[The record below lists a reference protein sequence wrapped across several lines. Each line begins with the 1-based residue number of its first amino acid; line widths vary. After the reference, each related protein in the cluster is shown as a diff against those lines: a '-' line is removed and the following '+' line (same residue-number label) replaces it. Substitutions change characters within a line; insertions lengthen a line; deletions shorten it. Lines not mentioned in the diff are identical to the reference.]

1 MRKINYF
8 IIFLILLCLPCENI
22 HAEELFPK
30 KEKYIIV
37 IDPGHGG
44 ENLGTQSNPNYNE
57 KDILLKTAKA
67 LVKEL
72 EKYDEFE
79 VYLTREEDIDIELH
93 ERAKFAK
100 SVNADFLF
108 SLHYNASEN
117 HTLFGTE
124 VWIPLHA
131 PYHGYGYKFAYLQQL
146 QMQDLGLFSRGIR
159 TRKGDNNTD
168 YYGIIRE
175 CAARN
180 IPAVIIEHCHI
191 DEDRDALYCND
202 EEDFEEF
209 GRRDAIAIA
218 KFFGVHEDLSDIP
231 EELYKIKKNTIVSHT
246 LEDHSGPNVCK
257 IVEEHADYENGVL
270 TVQVKASDKDTQIM
284 YYTYSIDGGKTFS
297 KFYPW
302 PGSNLITGEQNLSIS
317 LMLSIPDGCIPQVAV
332 RTYSKNEFY
341 STSNVL
347 KGFNSFITPTAP
359 PALKAPVKEVTV
371 STDMNSV
378 KSNSDV
384 SLIESIRLQPEQFK
398 ISIKR
403 FWLLLLFIF
412 FWIFWLLLGIRFLYR
427 YIQKKQQDKSKY

>member
-1 MRKINYF
+1 MRKF
-8 IIFLILLCLPCENI
+8 IYIVLFLTLLSIPCESVL
-22 HAEELFPK
+22 AKELFPQK
-30 KEKYIIV
+30 DKYIIV

-44 ENLGTQSNPNYNE
+44 ENLGTESNPNYKE
-57 KDILLKTAKA
+57 KDILMKTAKA

-72 EKYDEFE
+72 EKYEEFE
-79 VYLTREEDIDIELH
+79 IYLTREEDIDIALH
-93 ERAKFAK
+93 DRAKFAK

-124 VWIPLHA
+124 VWIPLKA
-131 PYHGYGYKFAYLQQL
+131 PYHAYGYKFAYLQQL

-159 TRKGDNNTD
+159 TRKGEDGTD

-175 CAARN
+175 CAARD
-180 IPAVIIEHCHI
+180 IPAVIIEHCHV

-202 EEDFEEF
+202 EADFEEF

-231 EELYKIKKNTIVSHT
+231 EELYKIKKNTVVSHT
-246 LEDHSGPNVCK
+246 LEDHSGPNTCK
-257 IVEEHADYENGVL
+257 ITEEHADYENGVL
-270 TVQVKASDKDTQIM
+270 TIQVKASDKQTQIM
-284 YYTYSIDGGKTFS
+284 YYTYSLDGGKTFS

-302 PGSNLITGEQNLSIS
+302 PDSNLITGEQNLSIS

-341 STSNVL
+341 TTSNIL
-347 KGFNSFITPTAP
+347 RGFNSFITPTAP
-359 PALKAPVKEVTV
+359 PALQAPLKEVLLTEEV
-371 STDMNSV
+371 SSENLD
-378 KSNSDV
+378 KEV
-384 SLIESIRLQPEQFK
+384 SIFEIINTQPEQFK

-403 FWLLLLFIF
+403 FWVLLLFIF
-412 FWIFWLLLGIRFLYR
+412 FWIFWLLLGVRFLHR
-427 YIQKKQQDKSKY
+427 YLQKTNDKKRKY

>member
-1 MRKINYF
+1 MRKIIC
-8 IIFLILLCLPCENI
+8 IIVFLVLLYVPCERVMAN
-22 HAEELFPK
+22 ELFPK
-30 KEKYIIV
+30 KDKYIIV

-44 ENLGTQSNPNYNE
+44 ENLGTESNPNYKE
-57 KDILLKTAKA
+57 KDIIMKTAQA
-67 LVKEL
+67 LVEEL
-72 EKYDEFE
+72 KKYEEFE

-124 VWIPLHA
+124 VWIPLYA
-131 PYHGYGYKFAYLQQL
+131 PFHGYGYKFAYLQQL

-159 TRKGDNNTD
+159 TRKGDDNKD

-180 IPAVIIEHCHI
+180 IPAVIIEHCYI
-191 DEDRDALYCND
+191 DESRDAIYCD
-202 EEDFEEF
+202 EDSDFEEF

-231 EELYKIKKNTIVSHT
+231 EELYKISKNTIVSHT
-246 LEDHSGPNVCK
+246 LEDHSGPNVCT
-257 IVEEHADYENGVL
+257 ITEEHADYENGVL
-270 TVQVKASDKDTQIM
+270 TVQVKATDKNTQIM

-302 PGSNLITGEQNLSIS
+302 PDSDLLTGEQKLSVS
-317 LMLSIPDGCIPQVAV
+317 LMLSIPDGHIPKVAV
-332 RTYSKNEFY
+332 RAYSKNEFY
-341 STSNVL
+341 NTSNIL
-347 KGFNSFITPTAP
+347 KGFDAFITPTAP
-359 PALKAPVKEVTV
+359 PALQAPLKEVVMQKETV
-371 STDMNSV
+371 DNEKRSV
-378 KSNSDV
+378 V
-384 SLIESIRLQPEQFK
+384 SIFKVVNLQPEKFK
-398 ISIKR
+398 LSIKR

-412 FWIFWLLLGIRFLYR
+412 FWVFWLLLGVRFLYR
-427 YIQKKQQDKSKY
+427 YFQKKTDERKH

>member
-1 MRKINYF
+1 MRKLIY
-8 IIFLILLCLPCENI
+8 IVLFLILIWFPCVNVM
-22 HAEELFPK
+22 ANELFPQK
-30 KEKYIIV
+30 DKYIIV

-44 ENLGTQSNPNYNE
+44 ENLGTESNPNFKE
-57 KDILLKTAKA
+57 KDILMKTAKA

-72 EKYDEFE
+72 EKYEDFE
-79 VYLTREEDIDIELH
+79 VYLTRDEDVDISLRD
-93 ERAKFAK
+93 RAVFAK

-124 VWIPLHA
+124 VWIPLKA

-146 QMQDLGLFSRGIR
+146 QMQDWGLFSRGIR
-159 TRKGDNNTD
+159 TRKGEDGTD

-175 CAARN
+175 CVARN
-180 IPAVIIEHCHI
+180 IPAVIIEHCHV
-191 DEDRDALYCND
+191 DEDRDSLYCNED
-202 EEDFEEF
+202 ADFEEF

-231 EELYKIKKNTIVSHT
+231 QDLYKIKKNTVVSHT

-257 IVEEHADYENGVL
+257 ITEEHADYENGVL
-270 TVQVKASDKDTQIM
+270 TIQVKASDKQTQIM

-302 PGSNLITGEQNLSIS
+302 PDSDLITGEQNLSVS

-341 STSNVL
+341 TTSNVL
-347 KGFNSFITPTAP
+347 KGFDSFITPTAP
-359 PALKAPVKEVTV
+359 PALHAPFKEMVFSEDMVTE
-371 STDMNSV
+371 SEQTDNSILEII
-378 KSNSDV
+378 N
-384 SLIESIRLQPEQFK
+384 LQPEKFK

-403 FWLLLLFIF
+403 FWVLLIFIF
-412 FWIFWLLLGIRFLYR
+412 FWIFWLLLGVRFLYR
-427 YIQKKQQDKSKY
+427 YMQKKRDGRRKD

>member
-1 MRKINYF
+1 MRKVFCFY
-8 IIFLILLCLPCENI
+8 IFVIMLILPCLTVD
-22 HAEELFPK
+22 ASELFPPK
-30 KEKYIIV
+30 DKYIIV

-44 ENLGTQSNPNYNE
+44 KNLGTESNPNYKE

-72 EKYDEFE
+72 EKYDQFE
-79 VYLTREEDIDIELH
+79 VYMTREEDVDLELH

-124 VWIPLHA
+124 VWIPLNA
-131 PYHGYGYKFAYLQQL
+131 PYHAYGYKFAYLQQL

-180 IPAVIIEHCHI
+180 IPAVIIEHCYV
-191 DEDRDALYCND
+191 DEERDALYCD
-202 EEDFEEF
+202 EEADFEEF

-231 EELYKIKKNTIVSHT
+231 EELYKIKKNAIMSHT
-246 LEDHSGPNVCK
+246 IEDHTGPNVCK
-257 IVEEHADYENGVL
+257 ITEEYADYENGVL
-270 TVQVKASDKDTQIM
+270 TVQVKANDKQTQIM

-302 PGSNLITGEQNLSIS
+302 PDTNLLTGEQPLSFS
-317 LMLSIPDGCIPQVAV
+317 LMLNIPDGYIPKVKV

-341 STSNVL
+341 TSSNML
-347 KGFNSFITPTAP
+347 KNFDAFITPTAP
-359 PALKAPVKEVTV
+359 PAVVAPIKEVINYKET
-371 STDMNSV
+371 NEV
-378 KSNSDV
+378 KSSFEIPIIDK
-384 SLIESIRLQPEQFK
+384 IKAHPEEFK
-398 ISIKR
+398 ISVKR
-403 FWLLLLFIF
+403 FWLLLIFVFVWLF
-412 FWIFWLLLGIRFLYR
+412 LLVAAVRVIQR
-427 YIQKKQQDKSKY
+427 YIEKNKK

>member
-1 MRKINYF
+1 MRKIVYLF
-8 IIFLILLCLPCENI
+8 MFLILLCVPCEKI
-22 HAEELFPK
+22 QAKELFPQK
-30 KEKYIIV
+30 DKYIIV

-44 ENLGTQSNPNYNE
+44 ENLGTESNPNFKE
-57 KDILLKTAKA
+57 KDILMKTAKA
-67 LVKEL
+67 CVKEL
-72 EKYDEFE
+72 EKYEQFE
-79 VYLTREEDIDIELH
+79 VYLTREEDVDVSLRD
-93 ERAKFAK
+93 RAVFAK
-100 SVNADFLF
+100 NVNADFLF

-124 VWIPLHA
+124 VWIPLKA

-159 TRKGDNNTD
+159 TRKGDDDTD

-180 IPAVIIEHCHI
+180 IPAVIIEHCHV
-191 DEDRDALYCND
+191 DEDRDTLYCN
-202 EEDFEEF
+202 EEADFEEF

-231 EELYKIKKNTIVSHT
+231 EDLYKIKKNTIVSHT

-257 IVEEHADYENGVL
+257 ITEEYADYENGVL
-270 TVQVKASDKDTQIM
+270 TVQVKASDKQTQIM

-302 PGSNLITGEQNLSIS
+302 PDSNLITGEQKLSIS

-341 STSNVL
+341 TTSNVL
-347 KGFNSFITPTAP
+347 KGFDSFITPTAP
-359 PALKAPVKEVTV
+359 PALQAPLKEVFFE
-371 STDMNSV
+371 DDINSE
-378 KSNSDV
+378 KSNVEV
-384 SLIESIRLQPEQFK
+384 SILEIMHLHPEKFK

-412 FWIFWLLLGIRFLYR
+412 FWIFWLLLGVRFLHR
-427 YIQKKQQDKSKY
+427 YMQRKRKDTRKD

>member
-1 MRKINYF
+1 MRKLIYVL
-8 IIFLILLCLPCENI
+8 IFLILLSIPGENVW
-22 HAEELFPK
+22 AKELFPQ

-44 ENLGTQSNPNYNE
+44 ENLGTESNPNYKE
-57 KDILLKTAKA
+57 KDILMKTAKA

-72 EKYDEFE
+72 EKYEEFE
-79 VYLTREEDIDIELH
+79 VYLTREEDVDISLRD
-93 ERAKFAK
+93 RAVFAK
-100 SVNADFLF
+100 KVNADFLF

-124 VWIPLHA
+124 VWIPLKA

-159 TRKGDNNTD
+159 TRKGDNDTD

-180 IPAVIIEHCHI
+180 IPAVIIEHCHV

-202 EEDFEEF
+202 EADFEEF

-231 EELYKIKKNTIVSHT
+231 EELYKINKNTIMSHT

-257 IVEEHADYENGVL
+257 ITEEHADYENGVL
-270 TVQVKASDKDTQIM
+270 TIQVKASDKQTQVM
-284 YYTYSIDGGKTFS
+284 YYTYSLDGGKSFS

-302 PGSNLITGEQNLSIS
+302 PDSNLITGEQNLSIS

-341 STSNVL
+341 ATSNVL
-347 KGFNSFITPTAP
+347 KGFHSFITPTAP
-359 PALKAPVKEVTV
+359 PALQAPLKKVYLAEEGNYINTESEV
-371 STDMNSV
+371 SV
-378 KSNSDV
+378 FEIMHS
-384 SLIESIRLQPEQFK
+384 QPEQFK

-403 FWLLLLFIF
+403 FWLLLLFVF
-412 FWIFWLLLGIRFLYR
+412 FWIFWLLLGFR
-427 YIQKKQQDKSKY
+427 YLKRYLQKNKEKKRMH

>member
-1 MRKINYF
+1 MRKIVCF
-8 IIFLILLCLPCENI
+8 IIFLILLCIPKANI

-44 ENLGTQSNPNYNE
+44 ENYGTTSNPNYNE

-117 HTLFGTE
+117 HSLFGTE

-159 TRKGDNNTD
+159 TRKGDDNTD

-191 DEDRDALYCND
+191 DEDRDLLYCND
-202 EEDFEEF
+202 EADFEEF

-231 EELYKIKKNTIVSHT
+231 EELYKIKKNTIVSQT
-246 LEDHSGPNVCK
+246 LEDRSGPNVCK
-257 IVEEHADYENGVL
+257 IEEEHADYENGVL
-270 TVQVKASDKDTQIM
+270 TVKVKASDKETQVM

-302 PGSNLITGEQNLSIS
+302 PGSNLITGEQNLTIS
-317 LMLSIPDGCIPQVAV
+317 LMLSIPDGCIPQVIV
-332 RTYSKNEFY
+332 RAYSKNEFY
-341 STSNVL
+341 NSSNTL

-359 PALKAPVKEVTV
+359 PALQAPIKEVIVYTEMT
-371 STDMNSV
+371 SDSI
-378 KSNSDV
+378 NSDN
-384 SLIESIRLQPEQFK
+384 SLIETMRLQPEKFK

-412 FWIFWLLLGIRFLYR
+412 FWIFWLLLGIRFIYR
-427 YIQKKQQDKSKY
+427 YLQNKEQLEKKH